1 MSFATVHGSP
11 GARVR
16 FLGLSA
22 IYWPALVAV
31 FLCGWFLHALFPLGM
46 PRWAAALA
54 LLALA
59 GAAWAASDRCARRF
73 GRFLKGAQGEE
84 AVARELALL
93 PAGWTVLHGI
103 PRTGAEALRGGGDFD
118 HVALGARSVFV
129 IETKNWSGPVRI
141 EDAVFV
147 AGGVRVPRS
156 PVVQARREAIEL
168 ARALRGVLPEGA
180 AVRPLVCFAGNGL
193 EEDRTAVDDTPVCNV
208 RALLDVLR
216 ERDAGAD
223 GPPLGETVR
232 DRIVAALLARR

>member
-1 MSFATVHGSP
+1 
-11 GARVR
+11 
-16 FLGLSA
+16 
-22 IYWPALVAV
+22 
-31 FLCGWFLHALFPLGM
+31 M

-73 GRFLKGAQGEE
+73 GRFLKGEQGEE

-180 AVRPLVCFAGNGL
+180 VVRPLVCFAGNGL

-223 GPPLGETVR
+223 APPLGETVR
-232 DRIVAALLARR
+232 DRVVAALLARR

>member
-46 PRWAAALA
+46 SRWAAALA

-93 PAGWTVLHGI
+93 PGEWTVLHGI

-118 HVALGARSVFV
+118 HVALGPRSVFA
-129 IETKNWSGPVRI
+129 IETKNWAGPVRI
-141 EDAVFV
+141 EGATFV
-147 AGGVRVPRS
+147 AGGVRAARS
-156 PVVQARREAIEL
+156 PVVQARREAREL
-168 ARALRGVLPEGA
+168 ERALRGILPEG
-180 AVRPLVCFAGNGL
+180 VPVLPVVCFAGNGL
-193 EEDRTAVDDTPVCNV
+193 EADLVAVDDTPACNV
-208 RALLDVLR
+208 RALRNVLR
-216 ERDAGAD
+216 ERDAAASVPLDATSRD
-223 GPPLGETVR
+223 G
-232 DRIVAALLARR
+232 IVAALLARR